1 MVNRMGHY
9 FRTYTDRNV
18 DLFEPKTGEI
28 NIFDIARS
36 LSQLCRFLGHTT
48 RFYSVAQHSILVS
61 QLVPEEDALWGLLH
75 DASEAY
81 TGDLPRPFKN
91 LPEMLQYR
99 LAEGRLMVTICERFG
114 LKPEMPRS
122 VMLADKAMLAT
133 EFRDVTTRTDTKWIV
148 QHCGVE
154 PMIYRIT
161 PWSPVIAEAAFMQRF
176 QELNYD
182 AA

>member
-1 MVNRMGHY
+1 MGHY

-18 DLFEPKTGEI
+18 DLFDPKTSEI
-28 NIFDIARS
+28 SIFDIARS

-61 QLVPEEDALWGLLH
+61 QLVPDEDALWGLLH

-99 LAEGRLMVTICERFG
+99 IAEGRLMVTICDRYS
-114 LKPEMPRS
+114 LRPEMPRS
-122 VMLADKAMLAT
+122 VELADRAMLAT
-133 EFRDVTTRTDTKWIV
+133 EFRDVTTKSDLDWIKNE
-148 QHCGVE
+148 CGLAPLPNLKIE
-154 PMIYRIT
+154 PWL
-161 PWSPVIAEAAFMQRF
+161 PKVAETRF
-176 QELNYD
+176 LGRFTELT
-182 AA
+182 A